1 MTDYL
6 ITLDEV
12 AKFLGYTGKRA
23 KINAGAWLTKH
34 KIITFGGRRG
44 VYLRDSFW
52 NAFEGEKQ
60 KCLQLEK
67 SGNTTT
73 SGEQYVW
80 QAQALKCQ
88 KNPLALLNSKMQESM
103 QAG

>member
-6 ITLDEV
+6 ITIDEV
-12 AKFLGYTGKRA
+12 AKFLGYQGRTA
-23 KINAGAWLTKH
+23 KKNAGSWLSKH
-34 KIITFGGRRG
+34 KIVTFGGRKG
-44 VYLRDSFW
+44 VYLKDSFW
-52 NAFEGEKQ
+52 NAFEEEKQ

-67 SGNTTT
+67 SGNTTI

-88 KNPLALLNSKMQESM
+88 KNPLALLNSKMRESM